1 MNTHLN
7 FNWEFGLYAVK
18 TVHRDYN
25 DKDSPIRKECPIEL
39 IKYSN
44 SSKQSHYPIAWFRLD
59 DEGYE
64 LHSVGGRLFEEISS
78 AEIGEI
84 WAQLQAAQKMLDAYF
99 KASEA
104 SSEN

>member
-25 DKDSPIRKECPIEL
+25 DKNSPIRKDCPIEL
-39 IKYSN
+39 IKYSDET
-44 SSKQSHYPIAWFRLD
+44 KQSHFVIAWFRLD

-64 LHSVGGRLFEEISS
+64 LHSCGARLFEQISS
-78 AEIGEI
+78 TEIGEI
-84 WAQLQAAQKMLDAYF
+84 WSQLQAAQKMLDAYF
-99 KASEA
+99 EA
-104 SSEN
+104 SDYYED